1 MVTGVIYNIKT
12 AILSGCGFFCGVIIS
27 VIGGIGVIGVAFTYN
42 TYNTYSKKSF
52 ILQKNGHVPKG
63 VADQQSKNHIL
74 QKEYLPFYI
83 FCPYAPALLGIFGAL
98 WELSQVKQCATLKT
112 FPKSRINPNCR
123 VIQIVTLF
131 ICVGAVTAPCCLR
144 VRGNTSRASNGELLP
159 ST

>member
-1 MVTGVIYNIKT
+1 MWPLPIILITLITLIKLIT
-12 AILSGCGFFCGVIIS
+12 PIQKNLSS
-27 VIGGIGVIGVAFTYN
+27 Y
-42 TYNTYSKKSF
+42 K
-52 ILQKNGHVPKG
+52 KNGHVPKG

-83 FCPYAPALLGIFGAL
+83 YRSYAPALLGRFSAL

>member
-1 MVTGVIYNIKT
+1 M
-12 AILSGCGFFCGVIIS
+12 
-27 VIGGIGVIGVAFTYN
+27 AFTYN
-42 TYNTYSKKSF
+42 TYSTYNTYYYPTPLLHK
-52 ILQKNGHVPKG
+52 KNGHVPKG

-83 FCPYAPALLGIFGAL
+83 FRPYAPALLGIFGAL

>member
-1 MVTGVIYNIKT
+1 MWPLPI
-12 AILSGCGFFCGVIIS
+12 ILITPIQKNLC
-27 VIGGIGVIGVAFTYN
+27 
-42 TYNTYSKKSF
+42 SF
-52 ILQKNGHVPKG
+52 IFYLSSYKKNGHVPKG
-63 VADQQSKNHIL
+63 VADQSKNHIL
-74 QKEYLPFYI
+74 QKEYVPFYI
-83 FCPYAPALLGIFGAL
+83 FRPYAPALLGIFGAL

-144 VRGNTSRASNGELLP
+144 VRGNTSRASNGEMLP